1 MIFALWEFQKQKRK
15 RNKNIFKAI
24 MVENLPNLG
33 KEIDIQIHKA
43 KRNPK
48 NVEADQGYTKTYI
61 IKLPKGKGEEKKN

>member
-48 NVEADQGYTKTYI
+48 NVEAD
-61 IKLPKGKGEEKKN
+61 